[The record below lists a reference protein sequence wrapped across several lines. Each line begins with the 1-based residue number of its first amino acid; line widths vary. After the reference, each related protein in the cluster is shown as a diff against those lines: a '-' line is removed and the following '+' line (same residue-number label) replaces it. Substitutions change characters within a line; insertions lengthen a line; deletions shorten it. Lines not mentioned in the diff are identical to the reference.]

1 MNYICGTCDRAF
13 EYSEDLKKHVL
24 CCEFFYKKHKLRL
37 SADNNTTEPKDD
49 VSVIPVN
56 TAITIS
62 SLYEL
67 IVKQGRE
74 IESLKNEV
82 SKLKTNQTARV
93 NRAVKAELVE
103 ETVSISFEDWVK
115 TIEVSMEHL
124 NEVIRNTKVDGI
136 KKCLKDVIEKTEF
149 KNLPIKSCSQKT
161 MSIYVFDFI
170 ISKSKKTAET
180 AEPERKLGWVRLNND
195 HISLIMSC
203 ITRGLMLQ
211 QFKYQE
217 ENEEMLEQNE
227 KQQELLFQCTKK
239 LNNISISNE
248 KQKIEL
254 KKWLISYVISI

>member
-37 SADNNTTEPKDD
+37 SADNNTTEPKND
-49 VSVIPVN
+49 VSIVPIN
-56 TAITIS
+56 SIIS
-62 SLYEL
+62 ISTLYDL
-67 IVKQGRE
+67 ILKQGRE
-74 IESLKNEV
+74 IEVLKNEV

-93 NRAVKAELVE
+93 NRAAKAEMIE
-103 ETVSISFEDWVK
+103 ETVSISFNDWVK
-115 TIEVSMEHL
+115 TIDVSIEHL
-124 NEVIRNTKVDGI
+124 NEVIRLTKVDGI
-136 KKCLKDVIEKTEF
+136 KMCLKDAIEKTEK
-149 KNLPIKSCSQKT
+149 KNCPIKSCSQKIA
-161 MSIYVFDFI
+161 SIFVFDFI
-170 ISKSKKTAET
+170 ISKPKKTAET

-195 HISLIMSC
+195 HISLLMSC

-239 LNNISISNE
+239 LNNISISIE
-248 KQKIEL
+248 KQKVEL